1 MRSIFI
7 ILFICTASVSIASSN
22 KSDKTVSSV
31 ITINWDA
38 VTVDTSNQ
46 TESGTIYYTIY
57 GDSIPS
63 FTPGE
68 ENVLGAT
75 QETSFSHTTIGMSEC
90 YYLITATD
98 EYGNTSE
105 FSRLQ
110 GTAPFVLSEL
120 NVLLQGPFDVSG
132 DSMIT
137 LLGQQGFI
145 PLLSPYQ
152 ESPRAVTE
160 MPADIVDWVLVLL
173 RDPSTHSPL
182 ASRSLLLRKD
192 GKIVEI
198 DGSNATLG
206 FTNLAAGDYEIVIK
220 HRNHLGIMASQ
231 VIGFSQDNIAHY
243 DFTDAQEKSYQDG
256 SVFLKENA
264 YGLISGDANGNGQVQ
279 VDDKNIDWR
288 EQVGR
293 AGYWQAD
300 FNLNGQVQV
309 DDKNI
314 YWRNNV
320 GKGTQTP

>member
-7 ILFICTASVSIASSN
+7 ILFSCTVSASIASSN
-22 KSDKTVSSV
+22 KSDEILSSV
-31 ITINWDA
+31 ITVNWDA

-46 TESGTIYYTIY
+46 AESGTIYYTVY

-75 QETSFSHTTIGMSEC
+75 QETSFSHATTGTSET

-120 NVLLQGPFDVSG
+120 TVLLQGAFDVSG

-145 PLLSPYQ
+145 PLLSPFQ

-160 MPADIVDWVLVLL
+160 MPADIVDWVLVQL
-173 RDPSTHSPL
+173 RDPATHSPL
-182 ASRSLLLRKD
+182 ASKSFLLRKD
-192 GKIVEI
+192 GKIVEV
-198 DGSNATLG
+198 DGTNASLG
-206 FTNLAAGDYEIVIK
+206 FTNLVAGDYELVIK

-231 VIGFSQDNIAHY
+231 VISFSQDSVAAY
-243 DFTDAQEKSYQDG
+243 DFTDAQEKSYQNG
-256 SVFLKENA
+256 SVYLKENA

-279 VDDKNIDWR
+279 VDDKNIEWR

-300 FNLNGQVQV
+300 FNLNGQVQI

-314 YWRNNV
+314 SWRDNV
-320 GKGTQTP
+320 GKGTQVP